1 MSEELVKPGEREVE
15 EMEGYI
21 RDLLDVM
28 NDILAKN
35 KKALSSAGI
44 APRLGVLLGV
54 MTMHRYNPD
63 LFMQY
68 WEEFKSLVEK
78 CKTVPTTKDRITNE
92 VDPLIA
98 QVESIKSGAGL

>member
-1 MSEELVKPGEREVE
+1 MSEELIKPGERQIE
-15 EMEGYI
+15 EMEGYA
-21 RDLLDVM
+21 RELLDVM

-35 KKALSSAGI
+35 KRDLTEAGI

-68 WEEFKSLVEK
+68 WSEFKSLVEK
-78 CKTVPTTKDRITNE
+78 SKTVPAVKDRITME

-98 QVESIKSGAGL
+98 EIDSIKNGAGL